1 MTEYVDIHC
10 HWIPG
15 VDDGARNLSETIEL
29 LTELGQVGFGHVIAT
44 PHMRPGLFDNDAPG
58 LRAAFQETVAR
69 LQGTNGLPD
78 TGLSAEHYFDDI
90 VFGRLRS
97 GNALPYPGAR
107 AALLEFYE
115 IDFPYT
121 VDRRLAQLKREGL
134 LPVIAHPERYR
145 PIWRSA
151 DVLERLVDVGAAPL
165 LDIAALVGKYGRR
178 VARSAEELLERGLY
192 QAACSDAHRPED
204 VRQVAAGIDWL
215 AREYGDDE
223 LRALLVEGPAAI
235 LRGERPG

>member
-151 DVLERLVDVGAAPL
+151 DVLER
-165 LDIAALVGKYGRR
+165 
-178 VARSAEELLERGLY
+178 
-192 QAACSDAHRPED
+192 
-204 VRQVAAGIDWL
+204 
-215 AREYGDDE
+215 
-223 LRALLVEGPAAI
+223 
-235 LRGERPG
+235 